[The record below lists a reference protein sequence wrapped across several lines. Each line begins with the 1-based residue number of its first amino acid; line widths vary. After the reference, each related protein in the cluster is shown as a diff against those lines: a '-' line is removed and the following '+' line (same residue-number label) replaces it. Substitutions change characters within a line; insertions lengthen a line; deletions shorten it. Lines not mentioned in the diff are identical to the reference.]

1 MSYNLLQNWKG
12 PTSIII
18 SFFIMLILL
27 QNALGAGGF
36 NTGDGNTSSGNPL
49 VGNAFDDFQL
59 ISLEVDVFLNYKNIG
74 ETRALEDQ
82 LVNVMWNA
90 STLPATNKTMTL
102 SSETDGRGKALF
114 RIPPGDYIINIV
126 YEGISRNASFVMD
139 SDDTLHTVNWTIGKL
154 SLDSYQL
161 EFKDER
167 QEGILVNGDTLLM
180 VYDDFIIINDPF
192 LVTLKMTNS
201 TQSPENLPT
210 ITDGNLI
217 VLSDDLVPVGS
228 KLGIVN
234 EVITQWRFSLVLTPV
249 DNFFTTDLT
258 IDNNISAEI
267 YDVVIQGAILN
278 ATD

>member
-1 MSYNLLQNWKG
+1 
-12 PTSIII
+12 
-18 SFFIMLILL
+18 
-27 QNALGAGGF
+27 
-36 NTGDGNTSSGNPL
+36 
-49 VGNAFDDFQL
+49 
-59 ISLEVDVFLNYKNIG
+59 
-74 ETRALEDQ
+74 
-82 LVNVMWNA
+82 
-90 STLPATNKTMTL
+90 
-102 SSETDGRGKALF
+102 
-114 RIPPGDYIINIV
+114 
-126 YEGISRNASFVMD
+126 
-139 SDDTLHTVNWTIGKL
+139 
-154 SLDSYQL
+154 
-161 EFKDER
+161 
-167 QEGILVNGDTLLM
+167 
-180 VYDDFIIINDPF
+180 
-192 LVTLKMTNS
+192 MTNS